1 MRKLLLFFLLTFTI
15 FAKGYISL
23 EVYKETNGSYIYS
36 LPKVSWENTY
46 GYFYKGT
53 EVELLFSAPR
63 GNMNSLNHYAIKHS
77 TAFGLSEFDWCITF
91 SIDTIYYI
99 KDNDFNLDE
108 RLVLGNTLAIKYNF

>member
-23 EVYKETNGSYIYS
+23 EVYNETNGSYIYS
-36 LPKVSWENTY
+36 LPKVSWENNY

-63 GNMNSLNHYAIKHS
+63 GNMNSLNHYAIKQS
-77 TAFGLSEFDWCITF
+77 TAFGLSEVDWTISF
-91 SIDTIYYI
+91 SIDGIYYI
-99 KDNDFNLDE
+99 KDNDFNFDE
-108 RLVLGNTLAIKYNF
+108 KLILGNTLAIKYNF

>member
-1 MRKLLLFFLLTFTI
+1 MRKLLIFFLLTLTM

-63 GNMNSLNHYAIKHS
+63 GDITSLNHYALKHS
-77 TAFGLSEFDWCITF
+77 TAFGFSEYDWTITF
-91 SIDTIYYI
+91 SIDSIYYI
-99 KDNDFNLDE
+99 KDNDFNMDE
-108 RLVLGNTLAIKYNF
+108 KLVLGNTLVIKYNF